1 MWGVRG
7 TKRLHVSAHRGRE
20 GGTAAGGGS
29 RPGSRGKR
37 LPMDLLLLF
46 LFQGLLSKTEAATL
60 RIIAL
65 RRRHVTALESSY
77 PEHLQ
82 STLRPS
88 RATFS
93 GPRRLGEGSTL
104 GNRGVRS
111 AAVGMKGEASRGF
124 SAQEHKADLTP
135 AFCGR

>member
-1 MWGVRG
+1 MG
-7 TKRLHVSAHRGRE
+7 
-20 GGTAAGGGS
+20 
-29 RPGSRGKR
+29 
-37 LPMDLLLLF
+37 LLLLF

-65 RRRHVTALESSY
+65 RRTHVSALESSY

-111 AAVGMKGEASRGF
+111 AAVGMKGEPAGASPPRSTEQTLLLLF
-124 SAQEHKADLTP
+124 ADADNP
-135 AFCGR
+135 PNSGRREISEGKPFFIGVLLAIADSYLLA